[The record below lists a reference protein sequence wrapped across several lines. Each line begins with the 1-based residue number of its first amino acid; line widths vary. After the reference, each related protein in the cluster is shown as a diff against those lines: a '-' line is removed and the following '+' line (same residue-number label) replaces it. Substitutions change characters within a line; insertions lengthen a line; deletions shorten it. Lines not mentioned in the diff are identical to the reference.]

1 MTDAALAMT
10 ESAIEGFV
18 ESYLTA
24 LGADI
29 QKDGRRWT
37 VTLPED
43 ADTDLSFD
51 GATLVVT
58 NDPDEVDGE
67 EIAVAAES
75 AFVERLLD
83 EAAERNP
90 VGNLELTG
98 ETVDMRL
105 PPWLAESDVEVLDH
119 SFTPYY
125 DRKALCALFHV
136 GIETVSEYQSEEL
149 RAVALDLGRGDRLP
163 ALAETYLQLAEE
175 GGERFESGAE
185 LDSEAAGRIKDTLA
199 EAREAVETDVEPLVE
214 DVRERA
220 TRAAT
225 VELEEYREYA
235 RQRLDE
241 LDEELDRLSERI
253 EETTEVVETTSEQGE
268 RVEAL
273 RERKELRRERDDLR
287 EEREE
292 LRAELEADFP
302 ERRRQVRDRHSLTVR
317 IRPVALAGVTFE
329 RGDLSV
335 SVRDGG
341 ATAELSFAYG
351 VGVGVTDAPH
361 CGDCGV
367 RLDRSNPLALEGESV
382 VGANCCR

>member
-10 ESAIEGFV
+10 ESAVEGFV

-29 QKDGRRWT
+29 RKDGRQWT

-43 ADTDLSFD
+43 ADTDLELD
-51 GATLVVT
+51 GASLVVT
-58 NDPDEVDGE
+58 NNPDEVDGD
-67 EIAVAAES
+67 EIAVAPES

-83 EAAERNP
+83 EATERNP
-90 VGNLELTG
+90 VGSLELTG
-98 ETVDMRL
+98 ETVDVRL
-105 PPWLAESDVEVLDH
+105 PPWLDESDVEVLDH

-125 DRKALCALFHV
+125 DRKALCVLFHI

-149 RAVALDLGRGDRLP
+149 RAVALDLGGGDRLP

-175 GGERFESGAE
+175 GGERIESGTG
-185 LDSEAAGRIKDTLA
+185 LDAGDDGRVKDTLT
-199 EAREAVETDVEPLVE
+199 EAREAVEHDVEPLVE

-241 LDEELDRLSERI
+241 LDDELDRLSERI
-253 EETTEVVETTSEQGE
+253 EETTETVEATSEQGE

-292 LRAELEADFP
+292 LRAEMEADFP
-302 ERRRQVRDRHSLTVR
+302 ERRRKVRDRHSLTVR

-329 RGDLSV
+329 RGDLSL
-335 SVRDGG
+335 SVRDGD

-351 VGVGVTDAPH
+351 VGIGVTDAEH
-361 CGDCGV
+361 CGGCGA
-367 RLDRSNPLALEGESV
+367 RLDGSNPLALEGKSV

>member
-10 ESAIEGFV
+10 ESTVEGFV

-29 QKDGRRWT
+29 RKDGRQWR

-43 ADTDLSFD
+43 ADTDLELD

-58 NDPDEVDGE
+58 NDPDEVGGD
-67 EIAVAAES
+67 EIAVAPES

-90 VGNLELTG
+90 VGSLELTG
-98 ETVDMRL
+98 ETVDVRL
-105 PPWLAESDVEVLDH
+105 PPWLDESDVEVLDH

-125 DRKALCALFHV
+125 DRKALCVLFHV

-149 RAVALDLGRGDRLP
+149 RAVALDLGGGDRLP
-163 ALAETYLQLAEE
+163 ALAETYLKLAEE
-175 GGERFESGAE
+175 GGERIESGTG
-185 LDSEAAGRIKDTLA
+185 LDEGDHGRVEDTLT
-199 EAREAVETDVEPLVE
+199 EAREAVEHDVEPLVE

-235 RQRLDE
+235 RERLGE
-241 LDEELDRLSERI
+241 LDDELDRLSERI
-253 EETTEVVETTSEQGE
+253 EETTETVEATSEQGE

-292 LRAELEADFP
+292 LRAEMEADFP

-317 IRPVALAGVTFE
+317 IRPVALAGVTYE

-335 SVRDGG
+335 SVRDGD
-341 ATAELSFAYG
+341 ATVELSFAYG
-351 VGVGVTDAPH
+351 VGVGVTDEAQ
-361 CGDCGV
+361 CGNCGT
-367 RLDRSNPLALEGESV
+367 RLGGSNPLALDGESV
-382 VGANCCR
+382 AGANCCR